1 MLNLLKNIIMATK
14 SLSMSFSDLVLKSQV
29 MSDNI
34 KLNPEK
40 IGRYGLDL
48 PEFTTEMDAD
58 ILQLNNLNQEQ
69 ERLKSLLKAKT
80 EELNAVS
87 SKLIQNYS
95 LCKKTVKMAE
105 PQANW
110 VAYGI
115 TDKK

>member
-1 MLNLLKNIIMATK
+1 MTTK
-14 SLSMSFSDLVLKSQV
+14 TTSMSFSDLLTNSTI

-34 KLNPEK
+34 KLNADK

-48 PEFTTEMDAD
+48 PAFTTEMDAD
-58 ILQLNNLNQEQ
+58 ILQANSLNQEQ
-69 ERLKSLLKAKT
+69 ERLKSLLKSKT
-80 EELNAVS
+80 EELNVVS
-87 SKLIQNYS
+87 TKLSQSYA

-105 PQANW
+105 PQVEW

>member
-1 MLNLLKNIIMATK
+1 MATK
-14 SLSMSFSDLVLKSQV
+14 SLSMSFSDLVLNCQI

-34 KLNPEK
+34 KLNAEK

-48 PEFTTEMDAD
+48 PAFTTEMDAD
-58 ILQLNNLNQEQ
+58 ILQANNLNQEQ
-69 ERLKSLLKAKT
+69 ERLKSLLKVKT
-80 EELNAVS
+80 EELNVVS
-87 SKLIQNYS
+87 QKMTQNYAIS
-95 LCKKTVKMAE
+95 KKTVKMAE

>member
-1 MLNLLKNIIMATK
+1 MATK
-14 SLSMSFSDLVLKSQV
+14 PTSMSFSDLLTNSKV

-34 KLNPEK
+34 KLNADK

-48 PEFTTEMDAD
+48 PAFTTEMDAD
-58 ILQLNNLNQEQ
+58 ILQANSLNQEQ
-69 ERLKSLLKAKT
+69 ERLKSLLKTKT

-87 SKLIQNYS
+87 NKLTQEYS
-95 LCKKTVKMAE
+95 LSKKTVKMAE

-115 TDKK
+115 TDKR